1 MPASTVTSATS
12 TKRHSIAT
20 MPHPGTIE
28 NLNVGKTIAR
38 RRTTIS
44 TDSKSIFVRFI
55 QRKERRCG
63 KAERHALPNY
73 IREHRIDFK
82 CTEGMVNVPKDPE
95 EPKDER
101 VIQRKP
107 LAAKRGPVML
117 SLWTDIDMGSSSP
130 ESAELRP
137 RSGWMR
143 RFETEMRSPIF
154 GSRRAVHIDARLPD
168 DREDEREGNVKGS
181 DKSGQPKKEERR
193 REGNKKELNSE
204 KFQGGFRR

>member
-82 CTEGMVNVPKDPE
+82 CTDGMVNVPKDPE

-117 SLWTDIDMGSSSP
+117 SLWTDIDIVTGIRGV
-130 ESAELRP
+130 EAKIRLDEEIRD
-137 RSGWMR
+137 G
-143 RFETEMRSPIF
+143 
-154 GSRRAVHIDARLPD
+154 DAITYIW
-168 DREDEREGNVKGS
+168 
-181 DKSGQPKKEERR
+181 KS
-193 REGNKKELNSE
+193 
-204 KFQGGFRR
+204 QGGAY